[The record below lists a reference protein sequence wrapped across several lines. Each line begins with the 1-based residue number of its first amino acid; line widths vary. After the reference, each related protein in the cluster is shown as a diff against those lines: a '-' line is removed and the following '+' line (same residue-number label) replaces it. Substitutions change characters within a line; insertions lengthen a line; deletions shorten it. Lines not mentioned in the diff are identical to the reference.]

1 MTNEDYEKISS
12 AIKDSTTTTKKLSKK
27 DLVWKLCFKFKKNNP
42 DFDAERF
49 RDACMEIGEEL

>member
-12 AIKDSTTTTKKLSKK
+12 AIKGSTTTTKKLSKK
-27 DLVWKLCFKFKKNNP
+27 DLVWKLCYIFKKDNP
-42 DFDAERF
+42 NFNAERF